1 MGFHSIIEAM
11 DKTNFTIIVTE
22 PIHSAGI
29 NYLKREGVKIVEM
42 PPNSSEADLLRIS
55 PQADA
60 LITRGNLKVTR
71 GIMAAS
77 PKLKVIGVHGVG
89 WDHIDIEAAKNLDKR
104 VFNTPT
110 ALTDTVAEM
119 TIALMLALTRR
130 IVSADKAVRSEKWV
144 RKYGDLVGSEIMG
157 KTIGIIGLGRI
168 GTAVAYRLKPFKV
181 NLIYFDVLDRSGLE
195 KELGIRKANLDCLL
209 RESDII
215 TIHVPLTPQ
224 TEDLISHREFKLMKK
239 GAYIV
244 NVSRGKI
251 VNEKALIEAL
261 NDGRIAGAAL
271 DVFEKEP
278 IESSNPLMHMD
289 NVILTPH
296 IGASS
301 REAMKRMAI
310 QVSEGVMKILR
321 GGIIENL
328 IV

>member
-1 MGFHSIIEAM
+1 M

-71 GIMAAS
+71 DIMAAS

-195 KELGIRKANLDCLL
+195 KELNIRKANLDCLL

-215 TIHVPLTPQ
+215 TVHVPLTPQ
-224 TEDLISHREFKLMKK
+224 TEDLISRREFKLMKK

-261 NDGRIAGAAL
+261 NEGRIAGAAL

-301 REAMKRMAI
+301 REAMERMAI